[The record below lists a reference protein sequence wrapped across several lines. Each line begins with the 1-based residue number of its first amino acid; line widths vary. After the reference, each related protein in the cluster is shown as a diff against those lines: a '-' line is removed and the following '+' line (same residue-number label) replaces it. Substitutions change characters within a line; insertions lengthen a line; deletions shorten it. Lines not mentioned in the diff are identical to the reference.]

1 MQVSVETVGT
11 LGRKLKVAVP
21 AEDVE
26 KEFSQR
32 LKKLSQQVKMP
43 GFRPGKVPL
52 KMVEA
57 HYGDRLMEEIAGDMI
72 QNSLH
77 EAIVREGL
85 RPAAGP
91 RIERQPLARNQSL
104 EYIAEFEVYPEIKK
118 LDIAGAAIERPVA
131 TVAEVDIE
139 RTLET
144 IRKQRTN
151 WNPVA
156 RAAVMGDRVKIDF
169 TGRLKGEPLPGGA
182 AKDFYL
188 VLGSGTLIED
198 VEKGLVG
205 SAPGEARTIAATFP
219 ADYRHQPLAG
229 QTVDF
234 DVTVHEV
241 AESVLPPVDEVL
253 ARQLGVES
261 GSVEE
266 LRAEIKGNLERESA
280 QRTRRVLRTR
290 TINAL
295 LEGNEFDIPKSMI
308 DGEVANLNR
317 KQQASGARAEEAV
330 LRKLARQRV
339 AVGLVLAEVIHRRGL
354 KADTARVRAKLE
366 EMAAEYEQPA
376 AFVQWHY
383 EQPQRLAQIESLVVE
398 ERALEEL
405 LAQAQIADKAVSFE
419 ELLQLEASTN

>member
-32 LKKLSQQVKMP
+32 LKKLSHQVKMP

-57 HYGDRLMEEIAGDMI
+57 HYGERLMEEIAGDLI
-72 QNSLH
+72 QDSLH

-104 EYIAEFEVYPEIKK
+104 EYVAEFEVFPEIKK
-118 LDIAGAAIERPVA
+118 LDIAGIAIERPVA
-131 TVAEVDIE
+131 TVAEADIE

-144 IRKQRTN
+144 IRKQRTI

-156 RAAVMGDRVKIDF
+156 RAAAMGDRVKIDF
-169 TGRLKGEPLPGGA
+169 VGRLKGEPLPGGT
-182 AKDFYL
+182 AKDFFV

-205 SAPGEARTIAATFP
+205 STAGDARTIAATFP
-219 ADYRHQPLAG
+219 SDYRHQPLAG

-234 DVTVHEV
+234 EVTVHEV
-241 AESVLPPVDEVL
+241 AESVLPPVDEAL

-261 GSVEE
+261 GSVEQ
-266 LRAEIKGNLERESA
+266 LRADIKENLERESG
-280 QRTRRVLRTR
+280 QRTRRVVRAR

-295 LEGNEFDIPKSMI
+295 LEGNEFEIPKSMI
-308 DGEVANLNR
+308 DSEVANLNR
-317 KQQASGARAEEAV
+317 QQQASGARVDADM
-330 LRKLARQRV
+330 LRKLARRRV
-339 AVGLVLAEVIHRRGL
+339 AIGLVLAEVVQRREI
-354 KADTARVRAKLE
+354 KADAARVRAKIE

-405 LAQAQIADKAVSFE
+405 QAQARIEDKTVTFE
-419 ELLQLEASTN
+419 ELLQFEASTN